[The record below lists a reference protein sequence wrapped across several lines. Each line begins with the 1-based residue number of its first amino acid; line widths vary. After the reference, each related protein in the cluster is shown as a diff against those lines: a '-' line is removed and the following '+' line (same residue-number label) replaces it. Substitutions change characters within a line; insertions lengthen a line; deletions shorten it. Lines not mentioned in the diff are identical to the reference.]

1 MAKENET
8 IVFKKR
14 RKSMSNS
21 SSNNSNTSAIKENDM
36 YKAIIAYEEKEAT
49 SRSPE
54 QDSTNFFSTCQ
65 SIRDA
70 MNKIAKLKTT
80 NESSVKDEIR
90 ELQIQTSLS
99 FIELKKL
106 NRMEKFRTKF
116 ARDSLA
122 DAKSEVDSRH
132 LQLQNLL
139 YEVMHLKKEVVKC
152 LQFKSKDELIELVS
166 EEKFYK
172 EAPESLSQPEITKNN
187 DHKLR
192 LARLEWEL
200 TQRKQLSSLCDELT
214 DNKKTVAESI
224 ETKQQRLDNLG
235 PQLRSILEA
244 SKPLQD
250 SLGLPLDKIH
260 QEHQRARLL
269 PSPLYV
275 LCVKATAYRDAYD
288 SSLIVSVEGD
298 DEDAKRINNNEGTQ
312 ESDSDVEGQLE
323 TPPDDIPVHKKRHHR
338 ISREA
343 REEEKKLK
351 IIHKHP
357 LAVKIIITINSDT
370 TMMLNFFYLTFLKVI
385 TVESHLENINN
396 DNVIVAADDNNIL
409 NSECILREL
418 YTQDTGTESPNPANN
433 YQLKRYHLPEFS
445 SLGLGTPYK
454 WAQRMAGLNFITG
467 HIINLSD
474 EHMTRQ
480 KTISQNSIESIF
492 KEIKRRVKARL
503 DLSSEIRLLESG
515 NIALSGDICDSS
527 INPQKILTCLNKFT
541 SISWKNYST
550 YPDTQNIIKN
560 NLVSSSDSY
569 YEAVLRHDDH
579 QLIAHIAVKPDY
591 PKSSAII
598 SVNMNSTKINW
609 SADVI
614 RDIEREINVMWDH
627 NPPTLST
634 QLQRLRMCF
643 DIYLETGG
651 LVPRQKIFFHSVKG
665 RTRACPYKYL
675 NIGGGIFTQR

>member
-1 MAKENET
+1 MAKENEA
-8 IVFKKR
+8 IVVKKR

-21 SSNNSNTSAIKENDM
+21 SSTNSNASAIKENDM

-54 QDSTNFFSTCQ
+54 QDSINFFSTCQ

-70 MNKIAKLKTT
+70 MSKIAKLKTT
-80 NESSVKDEIR
+80 DEFSTKDEIR

-116 ARDSLA
+116 ARDSLG

-152 LQFKSKDELIELVS
+152 LQFKSKDELIELVP
-166 EEKFYK
+166 EEEFYK
-172 EAPESLSQPEITKNN
+172 EAPESLSQPEITKND

-192 LARLEWEL
+192 LARLDWEL

-260 QEHQRARLL
+260 QELQRARLL

-275 LCVKATAYRDAYD
+275 LYVKATAYRDAYD

-312 ESDSDVEGQLE
+312 ESDSDVEGQSE

-351 IIHKHP
+351 ILHKHP
-357 LAVKIIITINSDT
+357 LDVKIIITINSDT
-370 TMMLNFFYLTFLKVI
+370 KIILHFFYLTFLKVI
-385 TVESHLENINN
+385 TVESTLDNTDNE
-396 DNVIVAADDNNIL
+396 NVILASDNSML

-418 YTQDTGTESPNPANN
+418 YPQDTGLESPNPANN
-433 YQLKRYHLPEFS
+433 YQFKRYHLAGFS
-445 SLGLGTPYK
+445 SLGLGIPYK
-454 WAQRMAGLNFITG
+454 WAQRMAGLHFITG
-467 HIINLSD
+467 DIINLSD

-480 KTISQNSIESIF
+480 KTASQNSIESIF
-492 KEIKRRVKARL
+492 KEIKRRVKSRL

-515 NIALSGDICDSS
+515 NIALSGDFSDS
-527 INPQKILTCLNKFT
+527 INPQKISTCLNKFT
-541 SISWKNYST
+541 SMSWKNYST

-560 NLVSSSDSY
+560 NLVSPSDSY

-591 PKSSAII
+591 PKSPAII
-598 SVNMNSTKINW
+598 SVKMNSTKSNW

-627 NPPTLST
+627 HPPTLST

>member
-1 MAKENET
+1 MLLIIIN
-8 IVFKKR
+8 
-14 RKSMSNS
+14 
-21 SSNNSNTSAIKENDM
+21 IKFI
-36 YKAIIAYEEKEAT
+36 KI
-49 SRSPE
+49 
-54 QDSTNFFSTCQ
+54 FF
-65 SIRDA
+65 R
-70 MNKIAKLKTT
+70 
-80 NESSVKDEIR
+80 
-90 ELQIQTSLS
+90 
-99 FIELKKL
+99 
-106 NRMEKFRTKF
+106 
-116 ARDSLA
+116 
-122 DAKSEVDSRH
+122 
-132 LQLQNLL
+132 
-139 YEVMHLKKEVVKC
+139 
-152 LQFKSKDELIELVS
+152 SKDELIELVP

-172 EAPESLSQPEITKNN
+172 EAPESLSQPEITKND

-200 TQRKQLSSLCDELT
+200 TQRKQLSLLCDELT

-275 LCVKATAYRDAYD
+275 LYVKATAYRDAYD

-351 IIHKHP
+351 ILHKHP

-370 TMMLNFFYLTFLKVI
+370 KMILNFFYLTFLKVI
-385 TVESHLENINN
+385 TVESHLDNINN
-396 DNVIVAADDNNIL
+396 DNVIVVTDDNNIL

-418 YTQDTGTESPNPANN
+418 YPQDTGTESPNPANN

-445 SLGLGTPYK
+445 SLGLGIPYK

-467 HIINLSD
+467 YIINSSD

-492 KEIKRRVKARL
+492 KEIKRRVRARL

-515 NIALSGDICDSS
+515 NIALSGDIGDSS
-527 INPQKILTCLNKFT
+527 INPQKISTCLNKFT

-569 YEAVLRHDDH
+569 YEAVLRHDDR
-579 QLIAHIAVKPDY
+579 K
-591 PKSSAII
+591 
-598 SVNMNSTKINW
+598 
-609 SADVI
+609 
-614 RDIEREINVMWDH
+614 
-627 NPPTLST
+627 
-634 QLQRLRMCF
+634 
-643 DIYLETGG
+643 
-651 LVPRQKIFFHSVKG
+651 
-665 RTRACPYKYL
+665 
-675 NIGGGIFTQR
+675 